1 MKKILSFEY
10 DLTEEYQAI
19 AISSHLKDYKL
30 CWNLNNILKTD
41 LRKNED
47 LEFTSK
53 KSPLEKYSFFYHY
66 NQDQRCFYY
75 LLSNKKNN
83 SLILEKM
90 QETDYILL
98 IKGFFQLEEISRI
111 VQNLKKTTNIL
122 TAFLIDMTK
131 IKKEMNAFLTDLEI
145 HYLTVLRDSKN
156 NLLIQH

>member
-10 DLTEEYQAI
+10 DLTEEYHAI
-19 AISSHLKDYKL
+19 AISSHLKYYKL

-53 KSPLEKYSFFYHY
+53 KRPLEKYSFFYHY

-122 TAFLIDMTK
+122 TAFIIDMTK